1 MSRTAPDA
9 PTRTAR
15 AALAYFA
22 LVFGAGFILGSI
34 RVPFLVPRLGER
46 VAELIE
52 MPFMFVIIV
61 FAARFIEKRFALPTA
76 ASLRLSVGIVALAL
90 LLIAEILLNVALQSQ
105 TLNAYIAS
113 RDPVSGSVYLA
124 MLLLFAVMPLI
135 LARVQLVLA
144 RVRQGREMGHQAVQG
159 NNATT
164 KWNP

>member
-1 MSRTAPDA
+1 MSRMPPDA

-15 AALAYFA
+15 AALAYFV

-52 MPFMFVIIV
+52 MPFMFVIIM
-61 FAARFIEKRFALPTA
+61 FAARFIVKRFALPTA
-76 ASLRLSVGIVALAL
+76 APVRLSVGIIALAL
-90 LLIAEILLNVALQSQ
+90 LLIAEILFNTALQSQ
-105 TLNAYIAS
+105 TLGAYIAS

-124 MLLLFAVMPLI
+124 LLVLFAVTPLI

-144 RVRQGREMGHQAVQG
+144 RVQLDREMGHQSVQG
-159 NNATT
+159 NNATR
-164 KWNP
+164 KWYP

>member
-1 MSRTAPDA
+1 
-9 PTRTAR
+9 
-15 AALAYFA
+15 
-22 LVFGAGFILGSI
+22 
-34 RVPFLVPRLGER
+34 VPRLGER

-61 FAARFIEKRFALPTA
+61 FAARFIEKRFALHTA

-105 TLNAYIAS
+105 TLSAYIAS

-135 LARVQLVLA
+135 LARVQLVLRECGRIA
-144 RVRQGREMGHQAVQG
+144 RWAIRLFK
-159 NNATT
+159 ATT
-164 KWNP
+164 LRQSGTPDQH

>member
-1 MSRTAPDA
+1 MSRTPPDA

-61 FAARFIEKRFALPTA
+61 FAARFIVKRFALPIA
-76 ASLRLSVGIVALAL
+76 APLRLSVGIVALAL
-90 LLIAEILLNVALQSQ
+90 LLIAEDPVKCSSPEPDFWRVHRESGPSVRQRLSG
-105 TLNAYIAS
+105 NAGAVRRNATDTCASAAGTCASAAGS
-113 RDPVSGSVYLA
+113 RDGPSVYS
-124 MLLLFAVMPLI
+124 
-135 LARVQLVLA
+135 
-144 RVRQGREMGHQAVQG
+144 RQQP
-159 NNATT
+159 TT

>member
-1 MSRTAPDA
+1 
-9 PTRTAR
+9 
-15 AALAYFA
+15 
-22 LVFGAGFILGSI
+22 
-34 RVPFLVPRLGER
+34 
-46 VAELIE
+46 
-52 MPFMFVIIV
+52 
-61 FAARFIEKRFALPTA
+61 LPTA